1 VPAGSHGLGPLASPH
16 RWACKVTDSLL
27 TDASS
32 RLTEALQH
40 ARISDD
46 ALERLRFPKSTL
58 KVSIP
63 VRMDDGSL
71 RTFRGYRVRY
81 DDSRGPTKGGIR
93 YHLNVNVDEV
103 STLAFWMTIK
113 CAVLDLPY
121 GGAKG
126 GITVDPK
133 QLSKFEL
140 ERLSRGYIDAVADF
154 IGPDIDIPAPDVYT
168 NALIMGWMM
177 DEYSIIK
184 RGHTPATITGKP
196 LPMGGSKGRAT
207 ATADGGFDV
216 VEALRG
222 KLLPKDRPT
231 AAVQGFGNAGATIA
245 LLLHEAGYRVV
256 AVSDSHGAIFSGDG
270 LHIPSVKKAKED
282 SRLLQAVYCHG
293 SVCGLA
299 DHERLSN
306 DELLALDV
314 DLLVPAALENA
325 ITEANVD
332 QVRASVILELANGP
346 ISSTADRTL
355 VERGVTV
362 IPDVL
367 ANAGGVTVS
376 YFEWVQN
383 RAGLY
388 WTAQQVRDRL
398 RERMVGEA
406 ERLWD
411 FATERKIPLRTAA
424 YARALTR
431 IGEAADAK
439 GSKELY
445 TSK

>member
-1 VPAGSHGLGPLASPH
+1 LNVSVTDSQ
-16 RWACKVTDSLL
+16 TDSLL
-27 TDASS
+27 NDAAV
-32 RLTEALQH
+32 RLGDALHH
-40 ARISDD
+40 AQVSDD
-46 ALERLRFPKSTL
+46 TLERLRFPKSTL

-63 VRMDDGSL
+63 VRMDDGAL

-93 YHLNVNVDEV
+93 YHPNVNVDEV

-154 IGPDIDIPAPDVYT
+154 IGPDVDIPAPDVYT

-177 DEYSIIK
+177 DEYSIIQ
-184 RGHTPATITGKP
+184 RRHVPEVITGKP
-196 LPMGGSKGRAT
+196 LPMGGSQGRAT

-222 KLLPKDRPT
+222 KLLPTDRPT
-231 AAVQGFGNAGATIA
+231 VAVQGFGNAGAAMA

-256 AVSDSHGAIFSGDG
+256 AVSDSQGAIYSGDG
-270 LHIPSVKKAKED
+270 LDIPSVKKIKEE
-282 SRLLQAVYCHG
+282 SRQLPGVYYEG
-293 SVCGLA
+293 SVCDLIHHPVR
-299 DHERLSN
+299 HERISHE
-306 DELLALDV
+306 ELLGLEV

-325 ITEANVD
+325 ITEANVE
-332 QVRASVILELANGP
+332 RIHARVILELANGP
-346 ISSTADRTL
+346 ITSAADRAL
-355 VERGVTV
+355 VAREVTV

-376 YFEWVQN
+376 YFEWAQN

-388 WTAQQVRDRL
+388 WTAREVRDKL

-406 ERLWD
+406 EQLWD
-411 FATERKIPLRTAA
+411 FATAREIPLRTAA
-424 YARALTR
+424 YAQALTR

-439 GSKELY
+439 GHKELY
-445 TSK
+445 TSE

>member
-1 VPAGSHGLGPLASPH
+1 MI
-16 RWACKVTDSLL
+16 DSLL
-27 TDASS
+27 DDA
-32 RLTEALQH
+32 RLRLGEALRH
-40 ARISDD
+40 APVSSDT
-46 ALERLRFPKSTL
+46 LERLRFPKSTL

-93 YHLNVNVDEV
+93 YHPNVNVDEV

-126 GITVDPK
+126 GITIDPK
-133 QLSKFEL
+133 QLSKLEL

-154 IGPDIDIPAPDVYT
+154 IGPDVDVPAPDVYT

-177 DEYSIIK
+177 DEYSIIQ
-184 RGHTPATITGKP
+184 RRHTPAVITGKP
-196 LPMGGSKGRAT
+196 LPMGGSRGRAT
-207 ATADGGFDV
+207 ATADGGLDV

-222 KLLPKDRPT
+222 KLMTKDHPT
-231 AAVQGFGNAGATIA
+231 VAVQGFGNAGATIA
-245 LLLHEAGYRVV
+245 LLLHEADYRVV
-256 AVSDSHGAIFSGDG
+256 AVGDSQGAIFSGDG
-270 LHIPSVKKAKED
+270 LHIPSVKKVKED
-282 SRLLQAVYCHG
+282 SRILQAVYCQG
-293 SVCGLA
+293 TVCDLM

-306 DELLALDV
+306 DELLGLDV
-314 DLLVPAALENA
+314 DLLIPAALENA

-346 ISSTADRTL
+346 ITSDADRVLT
-355 VERGVTV
+355 ERGVTV

-376 YFEWVQN
+376 YFEWAQN

-398 RERMVGEA
+398 RERMVGET
-406 ERLWD
+406 EHLWA
-411 FATERKIPLRTAA
+411 FATEREIPLRTAA
-424 YARALTR
+424 YAQALMR

-439 GSKELY
+439 GHKELY
-445 TSK
+445 IGR

>member
-1 VPAGSHGLGPLASPH
+1 
-16 RWACKVTDSLL
+16 VTDSLL
-27 TDASS
+27 TDASV
-32 RLTEALQH
+32 RLTDALQH

-93 YHLNVNVDEV
+93 YHPNVNVDEV
-103 STLAFWMTIK
+103 TTLAFWMTIK

-133 QLSKFEL
+133 QLSKLEL
-140 ERLSRGYIDAVADF
+140 ERLSRGYIDAIADF
-154 IGPDIDIPAPDVYT
+154 IGPDVDIPAPDVYT

-177 DEYSIIK
+177 DEYSIIQ
-184 RGHTPATITGKP
+184 RRHTPATITGKP

-231 AAVQGFGNAGATIA
+231 VAVQGFGNAGATIA

-256 AVSDSHGAIFSGDG
+256 AVGDSHGAIFSGGG
-270 LHIPSVKKAKED
+270 LHIPSVKKVKED
-282 SRLLQAVYCHG
+282 SKLLQAVYCHG
-293 SVCGLA
+293 SLCDLV

-314 DLLVPAALENA
+314 DLLIPAALENA

-346 ISSTADRTL
+346 VTSAADRAL
-355 VERGVTV
+355 AERGVTV

-398 RERMVGEA
+398 RERMIGET
-406 ERLWD
+406 EHLRD
-411 FATERKIPLRTAA
+411 FATEREIPLRAAA

>member
-1 VPAGSHGLGPLASPH
+1 VASLEQRGPDVA
-16 RWACKVTDSLL
+16 DSLL
-27 TDASS
+27 EDAAA
-32 RLTEALQH
+32 RLDAALHH
-40 ARISDD
+40 AQVSDD
-46 ALERLRFPKSTL
+46 ALERLRYPKSTL

-93 YHLNVNVDEV
+93 YHPNVNVDEV

-113 CAVLDLPY
+113 CAVLDLPF

-133 QLSKFEL
+133 QLSKLEL

-154 IGPDIDIPAPDVYT
+154 IGPDVDIPAPDVYS
-168 NALIMGWMM
+168 NALIMGWMV
-177 DEYSIIK
+177 DEYSII
-184 RGHTPATITGKP
+184 RRCHSPGVITGKP
-196 LPMGGSKGRAT
+196 LPMGGSRGRST

-216 VEALRG
+216 IEALRG
-222 KLLPKDRPT
+222 KLISKDRPT
-231 AAVQGFGNAGATIA
+231 VAVQGFGNAGATIA

-256 AVSDSHGAIFSGDG
+256 AVSDSQGAIFSPNG
-270 LHIPSVKKAKED
+270 LHIPSVKKVKEE
-282 SRLLQAVYCHG
+282 SRLLKATYCEA
-293 SVCGLA
+293 SVCDLV
-299 DHERLSN
+299 DHEHLSHA
-306 DELLALDV
+306 ELLGLDV
-314 DLLVPAALENA
+314 DLLIPAALENA

-332 QVRASVILELANGP
+332 QIRAPVILELANGP
-346 ISSTADRTL
+346 ISSVADCVL
-355 VERGVTV
+355 AERGVTV

-376 YFEWVQN
+376 YFEWAQN

-388 WTAQQVRDRL
+388 WSAQQVRDRL
-398 RERMVGEA
+398 RERMVTEA
-406 ERLWD
+406 QQLWD
-411 FATERKIPLRTAA
+411 FATERQIPLRTAA

-439 GSKELY
+439 GRKELY
-445 TSK
+445 SS

>member
-1 VPAGSHGLGPLASPH
+1 M
-16 RWACKVTDSLL
+16 TDSLL
-27 TDASS
+27 TDASA
-32 RLTEALQH
+32 RLTDALEH

-93 YHLNVNVDEV
+93 YHPNVNVDEV

-133 QLSKFEL
+133 QLSKLEL

-154 IGPDIDIPAPDVYT
+154 IGPDVDIPAPDVYT

-177 DEYSIIK
+177 DEYSIIQ
-184 RGHTPATITGKP
+184 RRHTPATITGKP

-231 AAVQGFGNAGATIA
+231 VAVQGFGNAGATIA

-256 AVSDSHGAIFSGDG
+256 AVGDSHGAIFSGGG
-270 LHIPSVKKAKED
+270 LHIPSVKKVKED

-293 SVCGLA
+293 SVCDLV

-346 ISSTADRTL
+346 ITSAADRAL
-355 VERGVTV
+355 AERGVTV

-406 ERLWD
+406 EHLWD
-411 FATERKIPLRTAA
+411 FATEREIPLRTAA

>member
-1 VPAGSHGLGPLASPH
+1 M
-16 RWACKVTDSLL
+16 TDSLL
-27 TDASS
+27 DDATL
-32 RLTEALQH
+32 RLGEALRH
-40 ARISDD
+40 APVSGDT
-46 ALERLRFPKSTL
+46 LERLRFPKSTL

-93 YHLNVNVDEV
+93 YHPNVNVDEV

-113 CAVLDLPY
+113 CAVLDLPF

-126 GITVDPK
+126 GITIDPK
-133 QLSKFEL
+133 QLSKLEL

-154 IGPDIDIPAPDVYT
+154 IGPDVDVPAPDVYT

-177 DEYSIIK
+177 DEYSIIQ
-184 RGHTPATITGKP
+184 RRHAPAVITGKP
-196 LPMGGSKGRAT
+196 LPMGGSRGRAT
-207 ATADGGFDV
+207 ATADGGLDV
-216 VEALRG
+216 IETLRG
-222 KLLPKDRPT
+222 KLMPKDHPT
-231 AAVQGFGNAGATIA
+231 VAVQGFGNAGATIA

-256 AVSDSHGAIFSGDG
+256 AVADSQGAIFSGDG
-270 LHIPSVKKAKED
+270 LHIPSVKKVKEE
-282 SRLLQAVYCHG
+282 SRILQAVYCEG
-293 SVCGLA
+293 TVCDLI
-299 DHERLSN
+299 DHERLSH
-306 DELLALDV
+306 DELLGLDV
-314 DLLVPAALENA
+314 DLLIPAALENA

-346 ISSTADRTL
+346 ITSEADRVLT
-355 VERGVTV
+355 ERGVTV

-376 YFEWVQN
+376 YFEWAQN

-398 RERMVGEA
+398 GERMVGET
-406 ERLWD
+406 EHLWA
-411 FATERKIPLRTAA
+411 FATEREIPLRTAA
-424 YARALTR
+424 YAQALMR

-439 GSKELY
+439 GHKELY
-445 TSK
+445 TSR

>member
-1 VPAGSHGLGPLASPH
+1 MGRVS
-16 RWACKVTDSLL
+16 DSLL
-27 TDASS
+27 EDAAE
-32 RLTEALQH
+32 RLDDALRH
-40 ARISDD
+40 ARVSED
-46 ALERLRFPKSTL
+46 ALERLRYPKSTL

-71 RTFRGYRVRY
+71 QTFRGYRVRY

-93 YHLNVNVDEV
+93 YHPNVNVDEV

-113 CAVLDLPY
+113 CAVLDLPF

-133 QLSKFEL
+133 QLSKLEL
-140 ERLSRGYIDAVADF
+140 ERLSRGYIDAIADF
-154 IGPDIDIPAPDVYT
+154 IGPDVDVPAPDVYT

-177 DEYSIIK
+177 DEYSII
-184 RGHTPATITGKP
+184 RRSHVPAVITGKP
-196 LPMGGSKGRAT
+196 LPMGGSRGRAT

-216 VEALRG
+216 IEALRG
-222 KLLPKDRPT
+222 KLIGKDRPT
-231 AAVQGFGNAGATIA
+231 VAIQGFGNAGGTMA

-256 AVSDSHGAIFSGDG
+256 AVSDSRGAIFSGEG
-270 LHIPSVKKAKED
+270 LHIPSVKKVKEE
-282 SRLLQAVYCHG
+282 SRLLEATYCTE
-293 SVCGLA
+293 SVCDLV
-299 DHERLSN
+299 DHERLTN
-306 DELLALDV
+306 DELLSLDV

-325 ITEANVD
+325 ITEANVENI
-332 QVRASVILELANGP
+332 RAPVILELANGP
-346 ISSTADRTL
+346 VSSAADRAL
-355 VERGVTV
+355 AERGVTV

-376 YFEWVQN
+376 YFEWAQN

-388 WTAQQVRDRL
+388 WSAQEVRERL

-406 ERLWD
+406 TALWD
-411 FATERKIPLRTAA
+411 FATGHDIPLRTAA
-424 YARALTR
+424 YAQALTR

-439 GSKELY
+439 GRKELY
-445 TSK
+445 TAAGPSPR